1 MLNPAVMPGTSN
13 SDNKTTMLSK
23 QIKITFKSDF
33 FSKLSVEIKAGNASH
48 IRNEF
53 GQVSVNPSMAL
64 NTEGKVKFV
73 GANEDASDLVEDSD
87 AYGCGLGF
95 LKYRD
100 V

>member
-1 MLNPAVMPGTSN
+1 M
-13 SDNKTTMLSK
+13 
-23 QIKITFKSDF
+23 
-33 FSKLSVEIKAGNASH
+33 EIKAGNASH

-64 NTEGKVKFV
+64 NTEGKVKFA

-100 V
+100 VSPSFWPENGEVK